1 MSTQKSK
8 QSEVKDELQE
18 SWIAVNT
25 DQPIGQRLRVDI
37 EIHKIFVQSCR
48 SKDAKIRMQPKQ
60 EILVCT
66 CKNMRI
72 LTVINRLKF
81 VIKPMNKVYTIQY
94 LWECLLFYKEILWMT
109 CKILLSQ
116 LQGVIQAWPFFL
128 FIKIVCTSKF

>member
-18 SWIAVNT
+18 TRVAVNT

-94 LWECLLFYKEILWMT
+94 L
-109 CKILLSQ
+109 
-116 LQGVIQAWPFFL
+116 
-128 FIKIVCTSKF
+128 